1 MLPLKILKFRVS
13 EIASSDFREHQFQQ
27 TYWSIHQHR
36 GLLSVYGFPDTSIF
50 RLTQFW
56 RHMCREGFTPRMWRF
71 LYSCLCLPQNFRLNS
86 LIFQINRIFTF
97 LFTYIHLF
105 FARACNSN
113 NLVLFPPVVLGCHV
127 TGLVFHAFKLTLFS
141 SNSAF
146 ALSNW
151 TRVSSN
157 LAPAKLRCS
166 HVAASIWGNCTS

>member
-13 EIASSDFREHQFQQ
+13 EIASSDFE
-27 TYWSIHQHR
+27 SINFYRPTDPFINIEVYNQSMDFPIRRSSDLLSFDVTCVVKVLHR
-36 GLLSVYGFPDTSIF
+36 GCGVS
-50 RLTQFW
+50 
-56 RHMCREGFTPRMWRF
+56 FTPAF
-71 LYSCLCLPQNFRLNS
+71 ACLKISLNS

-97 LFTYIHLF
+97 FFTYIHLF

-113 NLVLFPPVVLGCHV
+113 NLVLFSPVVLGCHV

>member
-13 EIASSDFREHQFQQ
+13 EIASSDFRDHQFQQ

-50 RLTQFW
+50 RLTWFW

-71 LYSCLCLPQNFRLNS
+71 LYSCLCLPQNF
-86 LIFQINRIFTF
+86 TE
-97 LFTYIHLF
+97 LFNLPNKPYFYLLLYLYSPF

-113 NLVLFPPVVLGCHV
+113 NLVLFPPVVLGCHA

-146 ALSNW
+146 ALSDW

-157 LAPAKLRCS
+157 LAPPKLRCS